1 MPRKHVTQDL
11 KSKCSGYLKLQHI
24 FAQMEPLKTD
34 IMPHKLSSNPSAVL
48 PRPKT
53 FAFGYEKPL
62 NLELLQ
68 QNVNKKNLEVI
79 IEKKKQ
85 ASVITTSVKNKGTVL

>member
-1 MPRKHVTQDL
+1 M
-11 KSKCSGYLKLQHI
+11 
-24 FAQMEPLKTD
+24 
-34 IMPHKLSSNPSAVL
+34 L

-68 QNVNKKNLEVI
+68 QNVNKKNLKVI

>member
-1 MPRKHVTQDL
+1 MVPRKTGL
-11 KSKCSGYLKLQHI
+11 
-24 FAQMEPLKTD
+24 
-34 IMPHKLSSNPSAVL
+34 MPHKLSSNPSAVL

-68 QNVNKKNLEVI
+68 PNVNKKNLEII